1 MPDLLVGPLLRY
13 VDATDATIWVET
25 DAAREVEVR
34 VDGMGAYRSR
44 TFHVE
49 GHHYAVVHVSGLTPG
64 EFYEYEVALDGE
76 KVWPEPGSAYP
87 PSAIRAIGREEKLRL
102 VFGSCRV
109 SVPHEPPYTLSKEED
124 ERGCEVDA
132 LYALTER
139 MRAEPRDAWPHVLV
153 MLGDQIY
160 ADKIS
165 LGAQEFINEK
175 RDTSKPPGEHVADFE
190 EYARL
195 YRDAWGDPPI
205 RWLLSTVSSAM
216 IFDDHELAD
225 DWNISDDWVDAARTQ
240 AWWNDQIVGGYMSY
254 WIYQHLGNLSPE
266 DLTTNDVYEEAL
278 ESEDA
283 GPIIR
288 KMAFRA
294 GRQAEGTQWSFHRDL
309 GDTRL
314 VVIDSRAGR
323 VLEESRRSMT
333 DEEEWAWISAHATG
347 GFEHLLIGTSLPLFM
362 GPGMHHLEAW
372 NEALCKGA
380 WGDRVARRAENL
392 RQSLDLEH
400 WSAFHDSF
408 ENMVDLLRAVAGG
421 ERGPAPRSVT
431 VLSGDV
437 HHSYLAR
444 VGFEDGGTRSHVH
457 QAVCSPFRN
466 ELEARKRRIFEA
478 GWTEI
483 GGLVTRALAR
493 AAGVKGPGVEWS
505 LAHEGVWFDNQI
517 GTVELDGDRASLK
530 FERAI
535 SRKDGAPDLEQ
546 TFEHHLA

>member
-1 MPDLLVGPLLRY
+1 VPDLVIGPLLRY
-13 VDATDATIWVET
+13 ADATDATIWVET
-25 DAAREVEVR
+25 DAACEAEVR
-34 VDGMGAYRSR
+34 VGGTSSRSR

-49 GHHYAVVHVSGLTPG
+49 GHHYAVVHVSGLAPG
-64 EFYEYEVALDGE
+64 EFHEYEVALDGE
-76 KVWPEPGSAYP
+76 KVWPESGSAYP
-87 PSAIRAIGREEKLRL
+87 PSAIRTIGRGEPLKL

-109 SVPHEPPYTLSKEED
+109 SVPHEPPFTLSKEED

-139 MRAEPRDAWPHVLV
+139 MRAEPRERWPHLLM

-165 LGAQEFINEK
+165 LGAQEFIENR
-175 RDTSKPPGEHVADFE
+175 RDTNKPPGEHVADFE
-190 EYARL
+190 EYTRL

-225 DWNISDDWVDAARTQ
+225 DWNISDDWVDAARAQ
-240 AWWNDQIVGGYMSY
+240 YWWNDQIVGGYMSY

-266 DLTTNDVYEEAL
+266 DLKTNDVYEEAL
-278 ESEDA
+278 EAEDA
-283 GPIIR
+283 GPAIR
-288 KMAFRA
+288 KLAYRA
-294 GRQAEGTQWSFHRDL
+294 GRQAEGTQWSYHRDL

-314 VVIDSRAGR
+314 VVVDARAGR
-323 VLEESRRSMT
+323 VLEEDRRSMT
-333 DEEEWAWISAHATG
+333 DDEEWAWISSHATG
-347 GFEHLLIGTSLPLFM
+347 GFDHLLIGTSLPLFM

-380 WGDRVARRAENL
+380 WGSRIARRAENL

-408 ENMVDLLRAVAGG
+408 EGMVELLRSVTSG

-444 VGFEDGGTRSHVH
+444 VSFKDDETHSPVH

-466 ELEARKRRIFEA
+466 ELEARKRRIFRA
-478 GWTEI
+478 GWTRV
-483 GGLVTRALAR
+483 GGLIMRALAR
-493 AAGVKGPGVEWS
+493 AAGVREPGVRWN
-505 LAHEGVWFDNQI
+505 LTHGGVWFDNQV
-517 GTVELDGDRASLK
+517 GTVELDGNRASLK

-535 SRKDGAPDLEQ
+535 SRNNGEPALEQ
-546 TFEHHLA
+546 TFEHRLA